1 MLYRIWFKISSVIEQ
16 SSKLDDF
23 VYSKK
28 NACDILTDWATEM
41 KKRFLNSPWLGK
53 QLRWYI
59 FFYSKLPLRIAGPI
73 KPCE

>member
-41 KKRFLNSPWLGK
+41 KKRFLNSP
-53 QLRWYI
+53 
-59 FFYSKLPLRIAGPI
+59 
-73 KPCE
+73 